1 LSSNK
6 PSSIE
11 IISLTNGSV
20 IVKSNL
26 VYSSTTSSSSSLQSF
41 ALSSLTSA
49 ASAST
54 SSSFPVY
61 SNSITITNCK
71 LLYYYI
77 SVNKYIFI
85 NLYYL
90 FKAAT
95 RQNKSTDW
103 MLILLIL
110 SFIFFY

>member
-26 VYSSTTSSSSSLQSF
+26 VYSSTTSSSSLQSF

-54 SSSFPVY
+54 SSSFPV
-61 SNSITITNCK
+61 NSISITVTNCK
-71 LLYYYI
+71 LYYY
-77 SVNKYIFI
+77 SVNKYI
-85 NLYYL
+85 Y
-90 FKAAT
+90 
-95 RQNKSTDW
+95 
-103 MLILLIL
+103 
-110 SFIFFY
+110 

>member
-1 LSSNK
+1 MSSNK

-54 SSSFPVY
+54 SSSFPV
-61 SNSITITNCK
+61 NSISITATNCK
-71 LLYYYI
+71 LYYY
-77 SVNKYIFI
+77 SVNKYI
-85 NLYYL
+85 Y
-90 FKAAT
+90 
-95 RQNKSTDW
+95 
-103 MLILLIL
+103 
-110 SFIFFY
+110 